1 MNIAEKARLVASAAH
16 SAANHFRK
24 ITNDPYIVHPE
35 AVVEMSKFYLAHN
48 SDVCVNEDEVAAIA
62 WLHDTVEDTGLKLD
76 FLFQEFG
83 EFVAEGVDCLSADHM
98 SDRAAMKAAY
108 VEKLKKAKS
117 PAYYIVKLA
126 DMRANFSD
134 IVLSHKN
141 PEPEKQFKKYRRF
154 IEEKSAMIN
163 AVPGI
168 KSLKGADELLR
179 DMQDFLMMKD
189 AA

>member
-24 ITNDPYIVHPE
+24 ITNDPYIIHPE
-35 AVVEMSKFYLAHN
+35 AVVDLSMFYLAHN
-48 SDVCVNEDEVAAIA
+48 REVCVNKYEVAAIA

-83 EFVAEGVDCLSADHM
+83 EFVADGVDCLSAEPM
-98 SDRAAMKAAY
+98 RDRAAKNEAY
-108 VEKLKKAKS
+108 IQKLNSAKS

-126 DMRANFSD
+126 DIRANFDD
-134 IVLSHKN
+134 IVISHKN

-168 KSLKGADELLR
+168 KSLKGADEILR